1 MFKNGRLLESTMAHR
16 YIKHS
21 AVIKIIKASMS
32 WYTVCLKDT
41 KQKKKKTL
49 QKYVHVCVYTH
60 TYIFKHTWPE
70 WNSGSE
76 NGSLQR

>member
-1 MFKNGRLLESTMAHR
+1 MAHR

-21 AVIKIIKASMS
+21 EVIKIIKASMS
-32 WYTVCLKDT
+32 LYTVCLKDT
-41 KQKKKKTL
+41 KQKKKKT
-49 QKYVHVCVYTH
+49 QKYVHLCVYTH
-60 TYIFKHTWPE
+60 IYIFMYTWPD